1 MNTISKITIPAMNI
15 LRRMRVQELK
25 DLATKKGL
33 DTEGTKNILIEK
45 LRKKADKTDQKT
57 AYQQEYRKEDEN
69 RVNENR
75 LKVLNR
81 IAEGKKV
88 WKRSLDEYNITQTDI
103 NNIRAENGLEPLGFH
118 APYYEPITPDVREE
132 ERYLPDNSEIID
144 AFVASQNEVQGVRRT
159 LAPEERERFG
169 DEQQTFSYDVR
180 EINKYMQRNPG
191 FASGKSNKPLSLE
204 SIKVQYGNPNSE
216 EGRSGTTGRLYI
228 FVKSL
233 GDEYVEN
240 MAKVLE
246 PGFLDVLQRRIDNPR
261 VFTRKSGVQGTE
273 ASLKNVIVQLE
284 VFLKVLRQYPGFN
297 ALETQRFS
305 RIYDKIN
312 QAYLQVVARDK
323 AEQLANPK
331 VGKPAPKWSTLVT
344 AIKKYFP
351 DELSK
356 ENLLISMYDE
366 QMGRDDYANLFVD
379 DKENARL
386 PLTDIDV
393 SNVRKNTIF
402 IRENRAKAI
411 MVLRDY
417 KTSGI
422 YGTRVFEFS
431 EALTKRIKE
440 YVKTKVFREK
450 LLFGKAKLSPFVA
463 KMLDAIGL
471 TADKRDGNINTLR
484 KSYVTTTF
492 AEMEGNLSATKRVK
506 LQYHMRHGVGVS
518 EKYLRELINDTT
530 FDEIIN
536 NQSTETLTEIANL
549 SDKI

>member
-1 MNTISKITIPAMNI
+1 MNTISKITIPAVNI

-33 DTEGTKNILIEK
+33 DAEGTKNILIEK
-45 LRKKADKTDQKT
+45 LQKKAEKTDKKT
-57 AYQQEYRKEDEN
+57 AYQQEYRKDDEN
-69 RVNENR
+69 RINENK
-75 LKVLNR
+75 LKVINR

-88 WKRSLDEYNITQTDI
+88 WKRSLDEYGITQADI

-118 APYYEPITPDVREE
+118 APYYEPRTPSVREE

-144 AFVASQNEVQGVRRT
+144 DVVASQNEVEGVRRP
-159 LAPEERERFG
+159 LAPEDRARFG
-169 DEQQTFSYDVR
+169 DEAQTFSYDVR
-180 EINKYMQRNPG
+180 EINKYMQKNPG

-204 SIKVQYGNPNSE
+204 SIKVQYGNPNTE

-233 GDEYVEN
+233 GDEYVKN

-246 PGFLDVLQRRIDNPR
+246 PGFTDILKRRIDTPR
-261 VFTRKSGVQGTE
+261 VFTDRSGVQRTE
-273 ASLKNVIVQLE
+273 SGLKNVIVQLE

-305 RIYDKIN
+305 RVYDKIN
-312 QAYLQVVARDK
+312 QLYLQVVAQDK

-331 VGKPAPKWSTLVT
+331 VGKPVPKWSALVKS
-344 AIKKYFP
+344 IKTKFP

-379 DKENARL
+379 DKETARL

-393 SNVRKNTIF
+393 GNVRKNTIF

-422 YGTRVFEFS
+422 YGTRVLEFS

-450 LLFGKAKLSPFVA
+450 LLFGRAKLSPFVG

-471 TADKRDGNINTLR
+471 TSDKRDGNINTLR

-492 AEMEGNLSATKRVK
+492 DAMEGNLSAAQRQK
-506 LQYHMRHGVGVS
+506 LHYHMRHGVGVS
-518 EKYLRELINDTT
+518 EKYLRELINDPS

>member
-132 ERYLPDNSEIID
+132 QRYLPDNSEIID
-144 AFVASQNEVQGVRRT
+144 EVVTSQNEVQGVRRT

-169 DEQQTFSYDVR
+169 DEAQTFSYDVR
-180 EINKYMQRNPG
+180 EINKYMQKNPG
-191 FASGKSNKPLSLE
+191 FASGKSNKPLALA
-204 SIKVQYGNPNSE
+204 SIIVQYGSPNTE

-284 VFLKVLRQYPGFN
+284 VFLKVLVIFAIP
-297 ALETQRFS
+297 AHKSLISSVFS
-305 RIYDKIN
+305 R
-312 QAYLQVVARDK
+312 
-323 AEQLANPK
+323 
-331 VGKPAPKWSTLVT
+331 
-344 AIKKYFP
+344 F
-351 DELSK
+351 
-356 ENLLISMYDE
+356 
-366 QMGRDDYANLFVD
+366 F
-379 DKENARL
+379 
-386 PLTDIDV
+386 
-393 SNVRKNTIF
+393 SN
-402 IRENRAKAI
+402 
-411 MVLRDY
+411 
-417 KTSGI
+417 S
-422 YGTRVFEFS
+422 S
-431 EALTKRIKE
+431 
-440 YVKTKVFREK
+440 
-450 LLFGKAKLSPFVA
+450 S
-463 KMLDAIGL
+463 
-471 TADKRDGNINTLR
+471 
-484 KSYVTTTF
+484 
-492 AEMEGNLSATKRVK
+492 
-506 LQYHMRHGVGVS
+506 
-518 EKYLRELINDTT
+518 
-530 FDEIIN
+530 
-536 NQSTETLTEIANL
+536 
-549 SDKI
+549 